1 MNNSPLITGHNHFQ
15 PSAPAAPLEFDFT
28 PGDAELVATCAAA
41 VDALRA
47 KNGTAPTNVAVSDLE
62 AELEAQG
69 FTFVEVT

>member
-1 MNNSPLITGHNHFQ
+1 MKLITGHTLIQ
-15 PSAPAAPLEFDFT
+15 PKAIDAPLEFNLT